1 MTPTPDDEA
10 GRLTEKVMA
19 GFNDICTEHLPP
31 AAYNR
36 MYEHVY
42 RVLSAHMGPA
52 TPIMTMGSPPVDRG
66 HLVLSQDVGT
76 GFWVGDDIEV
86 HVVGLRAADG
96 KRPLDGMSVE
106 ISIRA
111 PRTLRIVRDELR
123 RRTLG

>member
-10 GRLTEKVMA
+10 GLLTERVMA
-19 GFNDICTEHLPP
+19 RFKEYSGRPPTES
-31 AAYNR
+31 YNR

-42 RVLSAHMGPA
+42 RVLSAHLGQA
-52 TPIMTMGSPPVDRG
+52 APIMTMGSPPVDRG